1 MPSLIRKPLTWM
13 VLAELAVVG
22 ALLMLA
28 WHMIANVPG
37 QVVPI
42 LPATSPA
49 AVAAGQAS
57 PDLPAQPMPHVTAP
71 LPGLNVDASFWRGRL
86 AELNHGQAAF
96 EALEWRIVR
105 SAMDATHRYVESVVI
120 PAIARAERRGRANLP
135 LP

>member
-1 MPSLIRKPLTWM
+1 MRNLIRKPLAWM
-13 VLAELAVVG
+13 VAAELGVVA

-28 WHMIANVPG
+28 WHLVASVPA

-42 LPATSPA
+42 LPETSPA
-49 AVAAGQAS
+49 AEAAGQVS
-57 PDLPAQPMPHVTAP
+57 PDLPAQPSPQVSAP
-71 LPGLNVDASFWRGRL
+71 LPGLNVDASFWRVRL

-120 PAIARAERRGRANLP
+120 PAIVRAERP
-135 LP
+135 K